1 MTEPDVCSYC
11 GHVPKKVA
19 VEVGVRELKNRLTTY
34 LKLVKA
40 DREVVVTE
48 RGKPVAVLQSLRA
61 GTPRSL
67 ESRIAALAA
76 RGEVTAP
83 ERRIARRVSRVT
95 AAGIPLSRAIVAD
108 RR

>member
-1 MTEPDVCSYC
+1 MGERA
-11 GHVPKKVA
+11 A

-40 DREVVVTE
+40 DREVIVTE
-48 RGKPVAVLQSLRA
+48 RGKPVAVLQSISA

-67 ESRIAALAA
+67 ESRVAALVA

-83 ERRIARRVSRVT
+83 EGSLARRVSRVKV
-95 AAGIPLSRAIVAD
+95 GGVPLSQTIVAD

>member
-1 MTEPDVCSYC
+1 MKDRI
-11 GHVPKKVA
+11 A

-40 DREVVVTE
+40 DREVIVTE

-67 ESRIAALAA
+67 ESRVAALAA

-83 ERRIARRVSRVT
+83 QCGLAGRVSRVRV
-95 AAGIPLSRAIVAD
+95 GGVPLSRTIVAD

>member
-1 MTEPDVCSYC
+1 M
-11 GHVPKKVA
+11 PKKIA

-61 GTPRSL
+61 GKPRSL

-83 ERRIARRVSRVT
+83 ERRIACRVSRVT
-95 AAGIPLSRAIVAD
+95 VAGVPLSRTIVSD

>member
-1 MTEPDVCSYC
+1 MR
-11 GHVPKKVA
+11 KKIA

-76 RGEVTAP
+76 RGVVTAP
-83 ERRIARRVSRVT
+83 ERRIAARVSRV
-95 AAGIPLSRAIVAD
+95 AVGGAPLSRVIVGD